1 VAPEQLLLAAANS
14 QDYLFIC
21 ESDAGGSSQHND
33 PASGDFH
40 ALAGAK
46 SFHIHDPRRAVARR
60 RSRPKPYGDFILSDA
75 AKLSDGAYLRPMKI
89 EQKRKVRLI
98 PHEAVLD
105 TGSFEVAY
113 PDGRP
118 SDFFYFED
126 NPGRRLRPDVMTRPE
141 AQRAAQAKARQE
153 QDAFDGN

>member
-1 VAPEQLLLAAANS
+1 MIRIPPIL
-14 QDYLFIC
+14 
-21 ESDAGGSSQHND
+21 
-33 PASGDFH
+33 P
-40 ALAGAK
+40 
-46 SFHIHDPRRAVARR
+46 PAVARR
-60 RSRPKPYGDFILSDA
+60 FVRDRAGMVGRGRHSSRYLCAERHRKPYGDFILLGA
-75 AKLSDGAYLRPMKI
+75 ANLSAGPYLRHMKI

-98 PHEAVLD
+98 PHQAVLD

-126 NPGRRLRPDVMTRPE
+126 SPGRRLRPDVMTRPE

-153 QDAFDGN
+153 QDALDRN

>member
-1 VAPEQLLLAAANS
+1 
-14 QDYLFIC
+14 
-21 ESDAGGSSQHND
+21 
-33 PASGDFH
+33 
-40 ALAGAK
+40 
-46 SFHIHDPRRAVARR
+46 
-60 RSRPKPYGDFILSDA
+60 
-75 AKLSDGAYLRPMKI
+75 MKI
-89 EQKRKVRLI
+89 EQKRRVRLI

-126 NPGRRLRPDVMTRPE
+126 NPVRRLRPDVMTRPE

-153 QDAFDGN
+153 QDALDGN

>member
-1 VAPEQLLLAAANS
+1 
-14 QDYLFIC
+14 
-21 ESDAGGSSQHND
+21 
-33 PASGDFH
+33 
-40 ALAGAK
+40 
-46 SFHIHDPRRAVARR
+46 
-60 RSRPKPYGDFILSDA
+60 
-75 AKLSDGAYLRPMKI
+75 MKI

-98 PHEAVLD
+98 PREAGLD

-126 NPGRRLRPDVMTRPE
+126 NPGRRLRPDVMTRAE

-153 QDAFDGN
+153 QDALDGN

>member
-1 VAPEQLLLAAANS
+1 MLSGLANLSAGT
-14 QDYLFIC
+14 YLW
-21 ESDAGGSSQHND
+21 
-33 PASGDFH
+33 
-40 ALAGAK
+40 
-46 SFHIHDPRRAVARR
+46 
-60 RSRPKPYGDFILSDA
+60 
-75 AKLSDGAYLRPMKI
+75 PMKI

-126 NPGRRLRPDVMTRPE
+126 NPGRRLRSDVMTRPE

-153 QDAFDGN
+153 QDALDGN

>member
-1 VAPEQLLLAAANS
+1 M
-14 QDYLFIC
+14 
-21 ESDAGGSSQHND
+21 
-33 PASGDFH
+33 
-40 ALAGAK
+40 
-46 SFHIHDPRRAVARR
+46 VARGR
-60 RSRPKPYGDFILSDA
+60 YSSRYLCAERHRKPYRDFILSGA
-75 AKLSDGAYLRPMKI
+75 ANLSAGPYLRRMKI

-126 NPGRRLRPDVMTRPE
+126 NPGRRLRQDVMTRAE

-153 QDAFDGN
+153 QDAIDGK